1 MFHHIRKKIRDKNDT
16 FSSDRFSRSKEMKGM
31 KYVKQKDERAG
42 HLLCRLLFIFIYH
55 IIRHDIYY
63 CAAYL
68 LLCSSLLFLD
78 GEGN

>member
-1 MFHHIRKKIRDKNDT
+1 
-16 FSSDRFSRSKEMKGM
+16 MKGM